1 MLWNIST
8 IRVPVI
14 WLISI
19 EFYPDSLVHFNV
31 AKAVVLL
38 SVYNV
43 NKGEGT
49 ALEETEGGSG
59 SHDEGYFPLRNQN
72 KQALG
77 G

>member
-1 MLWNIST
+1 M
-8 IRVPVI
+8 
-14 WLISI
+14 
-19 EFYPDSLVHFNV
+19 
-31 AKAVVLL
+31 LL

-59 SHDEGYFPLRNQN
+59 SHNEGFFPLRNQN

-77 G
+77 GYLGDPLLTWMYLKSESHDAHQVEITQGNQP